1 MKRLFACLLTLS
13 MISAARADVTLPVI
27 IDNKMVLQRETQAP
41 IWGWADAGEE
51 VTVTFAGQTKK
62 AMPGT
67 KGLWMVKLDPMQ
79 ACAKSA
85 VMTIKGKN
93 TITLTDVLVG
103 EVWLASGQSNMEFSI
118 GAVPDG
124 EKEVIYAQ
132 KNNPLLRMFC
142 VTGHFTASVE
152 LDDTVGSWTTA
163 PEFSAMLKSGKI
175 SGFSSHSAVGCFFGL
190 KLQQE
195 LGVPVAIIDSTWGG
209 RRIEQFISDAGFDAF
224 KLNSKRTPKDQYPQI
239 LEKYKKAVGDMQK
252 AQKAAEQGRMNAIS
266 LGNIFGRVDNG
277 IYNAMIAPLAPFA
290 IKGAIWYQGESN
302 RGAKDYFVKLQ
313 ALSASWSKAFNVKDI
328 PFYQVQIAP
337 FDYSRGKDNANTT
350 LCDSIWTAQ
359 YKSAAEIKGMGV
371 VSIHDVNIPIKNIHP
386 PCKQLVGDRLAAQA
400 LKNQYGKNV
409 TATGPSFDAA
419 RLSGTKVM
427 VSFKDVDQG
436 LSTTDG
442 KDPIW
447 FELSSDGKTFVK
459 ANAVI
464 KGDKVAVSAA
474 EVKDPKFVRMGWADI
489 AIPTLKDKNGWPVFA
504 FGTQPVK

>member
-1 MKRLFACLLTLS
+1 MKRLFACLLTIT
-13 MISAARADVTLPVI
+13 MTAATRADVTLPVI

-51 VTVTFAGQTKK
+51 VTVTFAGQTKQ
-62 AMPGT
+62 AVPGA

-79 ACAKSA
+79 ACVKPA

-93 TITLTDVLVG
+93 TIKLTDVLVG

-118 GAVPDG
+118 ASVPNE

-132 KNNPLLRMFC
+132 KKNPLLRMFC
-142 VTGHFTASVE
+142 VSGHMVSKVP
-152 LDDTVGSWTTA
+152 LDDTVGRWTTA
-163 PEFSAMLKSGKI
+163 PEFSEMLKNRKI
-175 SGFSSHSAVGCFFGL
+175 KGRSSHSAVGCFFGL

-195 LGVPVAIIDSTWGG
+195 LGVPVAVIDSSWGG
-209 RRIEQFISDAGFDAF
+209 QRIEKFISG
-224 KLNSKRTPKDQYPQI
+224 
-239 LEKYKKAVGDMQK
+239 
-252 AQKAAEQGRMNAIS
+252 
-266 LGNIFGRVDNG
+266 NG

-313 ALSASWSKAFNVKDI
+313 ALSAGWSKAFNVKDI

-337 FDYSRGKDNANTT
+337 FDYSRGKDDANTT

-359 YKSAAEIKGMGV
+359 YKGAAEIKGMGV

-386 PCKQLVGDRLAAQA
+386 RCKQLVGARLAAQA
-400 LKNQYGKNV
+400 LKNQYGKDV
-409 TATGPSFDAA
+409 TATGPSFVAA
-419 RLSGTKVM
+419 KLAGTKVL
-427 VSFKDVDQG
+427 VSFKDVDHG

-447 FELSSDGKTFVK
+447 FELSADGKTFVK
-459 ANAVI
+459 AGAVI
-464 KGDKVAVSAA
+464 KGDKVEVSSV
-474 EVKDPKFVRMGWADI
+474 EVTTPKFVRMGWADI

-504 FGTQPVK
+504 FGAQEVK